1 MKPSI
6 TTKGPVSAV
15 IELIPRT
22 RMVLSS
28 VGLPEPERT
37 DTPAIRPCN
46 ASDTLPV
53 GVFFNASA
61 AFTEATAPVRS
72 LLR

>member
-6 TTKGPVSAV
+6 TTNGPVSAV

-22 RMVLSS
+22 RIVLSPLGS
-28 VGLPEPERT
+28 PEPERT
-37 DTPAIRPCN
+37 DTPAIRPWR

-53 GVFFNASA
+53 GVLFNASA
-61 AFTEATAPVRS
+61 VFTGATAPVKS